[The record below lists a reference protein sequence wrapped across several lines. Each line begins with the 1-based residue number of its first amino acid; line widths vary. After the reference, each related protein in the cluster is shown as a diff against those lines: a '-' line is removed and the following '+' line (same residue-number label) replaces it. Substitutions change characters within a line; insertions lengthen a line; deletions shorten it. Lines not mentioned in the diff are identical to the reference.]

1 MPVDGNNFGFRIP
14 ISIHRL
20 IDCLAQCW
28 DQDSRT
34 QSKRA
39 TTATVANKHRA
50 MIKYLGS
57 KRLLTTA
64 ITAAFSD
71 LPKGSRVLDVF
82 SGTSR
87 VGQALKHAGFKVVA
101 NDHNAYAH
109 TIARCYIEADRNEWI
124 EDASELIA
132 SLADTPP
139 KAGWFTETYC
149 ENARFFHPDNGARIE
164 AIRNRIESMQ
174 LAEPLRS
181 IALISLMEAADR
193 VDSTTGV
200 QMAYLK
206 KWATR
211 SLKPLSLRVPELI
224 NGTGECTLADAK
236 EAASHFDGLA
246 AYLDPPYNQ
255 HSYRSNYHIWETLVR
270 WDQPEV
276 YGVAQKRIDCKTE
289 KSEFNSRPKIE
300 AALTSVVD
308 ALDVDRI
315 VVSFNNEGY
324 LSKEAIVTML
334 EKRGAVHTV
343 ELDYKRYVGAQI
355 GIHNN
360 KGKRVGKVSHT
371 RNKELLF
378 VVDKNEKIGK
388 KAAKSALRTT
398 LE

>member
-1 MPVDGNNFGFRIP
+1 
-14 ISIHRL
+14 
-20 IDCLAQCW
+20 
-28 DQDSRT
+28 
-34 QSKRA
+34 
-39 TTATVANKHRA
+39 

-57 KRLLTTA
+57 KRLLTSH

-71 LPKGSRVLDVF
+71 LPEGARILDVF

-87 VGQALKHAGFKVVA
+87 VGQALKRAGFDVCS

-109 TIARCYIEADRNEWI
+109 TIARCYVEADRAQWI
-124 EDASELIA
+124 APATDLIEA
-132 SLADTPP
+132 LKDTPP

-149 ENARFFHPDNGARIE
+149 KNARFFHPDNGARID
-164 AIRNRIESMQ
+164 AIRNRIEGME
-174 LAEPLRS
+174 LEEPLRS

-200 QMAYLK
+200 QMAFLK
-206 KWATR
+206 QWATR
-211 SLKPLSLRVPELI
+211 SLKPLQLRVPELI
-224 NGTGECTLADAK
+224 DGRGQSSQKNALDAAQTFTG
-236 EAASHFDGLA
+236 HA

-289 KSEFNSRPKIE
+289 KSNFNSRPKIGE
-300 AALTSVVD
+300 ALQEVIEALNVE
-308 ALDVDRI
+308 RI

-324 LSKEAIVTML
+324 LSKDAIVDML
-334 EKRGAVHTV
+334 SKRGDVHTV

-378 VVDKNEKIGK
+378 VVDRDGRKGQ
-388 KAAKSALRTT
+388 KAATSARRT
-398 LE
+398 